1 MQKKPTKIV
10 LFGYFWAATW
20 KSYCKKHQHPQI
32 FPTTKFL
39 PKRRILKFG
48 ISKDW
53 NFKKL
58 MSYLKSASSNWL
70 TCKVSSK
77 NKNNLNLGTK
87 IPYLGIF
94 GLQLYKTYYQIFN
107 QYRRICET
115 IKFHPKWKKIN
126 LGPKMLY
133 LGLWTGKLKNC
144 CHICNQRPPICLIVK
159 FCAKTRIFKFGTKN
173 ALFECFGQQFWKTIV
188 IFEISILEFVLLQSL
203 MQK

>member
-1 MQKKPTKIV
+1 MLDLSTFNLSKCNIC
-10 LFGYFWAATW
+10 
-20 KSYCKKHQHPQI
+20 CKKTRPKLYHLSIFGLQLEKATVCGILHQHPQI
-32 FPTTKFL
+32 FSNTKFR

-58 MSYLKSASSNWL
+58 MSYLKSASWNWL

-115 IKFHPKWKKIN
+115 IKFDPK
-126 LGPKMLY
+126 
-133 LGLWTGKLKNC
+133 
-144 CHICNQRPPICLIVK
+144 
-159 FCAKTRIFKFGTKN
+159 
-173 ALFECFGQQFWKTIV
+173 
-188 IFEISILEFVLLQSL
+188 
-203 MQK
+203 